1 MFASLCPQ
9 GSPRKQAKLIVHNDK
24 LNISTSREYEIIDI
38 TADVEKALIV
48 SGIEE
53 GYALV
58 YSPHTTCGI
67 MVNERESG
75 LLRDIQSTMTKLV
88 PALQGYLHDD
98 FTVRTENMHE
108 DETQNCHAHL
118 RQLISGRTSEYIP
131 VSEGALM
138 LGEWQRVMFVEFD
151 RARDRQ
157 VVIQVCGV

>member
-1 MFASLCPQ
+1 
-9 GSPRKQAKLIVHNDK
+9 
-24 LNISTSREYEIIDI
+24 LNISTNREFEIIDI
-38 TADVEKALIV
+38 TADVEKVLIA
-48 SGIEE
+48 SGVEE

-58 YSPHTTCGI
+58 YSPHTTCGV

-75 LLRDIQSTMTKLV
+75 LLIDIQTYVTKLV
-88 PALQGYLHDD
+88 PSQQNYLHDD

-131 VSEGALM
+131 VSEGSLM

-151 RARDRQ
+151 RARDRH
-157 VVIQVCGV
+157 VLIQVCGV

>member
-1 MFASLCPQ
+1 
-9 GSPRKQAKLIVHNDK
+9 V
-24 LNISTSREYEIIDI
+24 NITTSREYEIIDI
-38 TADVEKALIV
+38 TADVEKALIA
-48 SGIEE
+48 SGVEE

-58 YSPHTTCGI
+58 YSPHTTCGV

-75 LLRDIQSTMTKLV
+75 LLIDLQTCMTKLV
-88 PALQGYLHDD
+88 PPQQNYLHDD

-157 VVIQVCGV
+157 VLIQVCGV